1 MATKQTRW
9 RPAGMLA
16 TVLGALV
23 PVTAVALA
31 SLALGEGAAAAEPY
45 PSRPIKLI
53 VGYTPGGPVDTAAR
67 VYADYLGRVLK
78 QPVVVDNR
86 AGASGAIAAEITAK
100 APPDGYTLYFV
111 ASPTMT
117 MTPLIQKAVNFN
129 PTRDFS
135 HIGLITDYTNVLL
148 INKDFPARNVGEL
161 VEYARKHPQGVA
173 FGSAGVGASN
183 HLSAELLA
191 QMSGVKM
198 LHVPYKGNSPAM
210 TDVISGKIAFMFDIT
225 GTAIGHIQ
233 GGKVRPLAVTSKER
247 NAALPNVPTMVE
259 SGLKDYAVTGWY
271 ALIGPPKLPA
281 EVVDTLVKA
290 QQTVGD
296 DAAFRQRMTQGGYDL
311 NITGPKP
318 LAERIERELRLWSGV
333 VKTAKIEVE

>member
-1 MATKQTRW
+1 
-9 RPAGMLA
+9 MLA
-16 TVLGALV
+16 SVLGALV
-23 PVTAVALA
+23 PLAGAA
-31 SLALGEGAAAAEPY
+31 SLALSAGAAAAEPY

-296 DAAFRQRMTQGGYDL
+296 DPAFRQRMTQGGYDL

-318 LAERIERELRLWSGV
+318 LAERIERELRLWGGV

>member
-23 PVTAVALA
+23 PLACVA
-31 SLALGEGAAAAEPY
+31 SLAVSADATAAEPY
-45 PSRPIKLI
+45 PSRPIRLI

-86 AGASGAIAAEITAK
+86 AGASGAIAAELTAK

-117 MTPLIQKAVNFN
+117 MTPLIQKAVNFD

-135 HIGLITDYTNVLL
+135 YIGLITDYTNVLL

-233 GGKVRPLAVTSKER
+233 GGRVRPLAVTSKER

-296 DAAFRQRMTQGGYDL
+296 DPAFRQRMTQGGYDL

-318 LAERIERELRLWSGV
+318 LAERIERELKLWGGV

>member
-1 MATKQTRW
+1 MAC
-9 RPAGMLA
+9 
-16 TVLGALV
+16 V
-23 PVTAVALA
+23 A
-31 SLALGEGAAAAEPY
+31 SLAASAGATAAEPY

-67 VYADYLGRVLK
+67 IYADYLGRVLK

-86 AGASGAIAAEITAK
+86 AGASGAIAAELTAK

-135 HIGLITDYTNVLL
+135 YIGLITDYTNVLL
-148 INKDFPARNVGEL
+148 INKDFPARTVGEL

-281 EVVDTLVKA
+281 EVIDTLVKA

-296 DAAFRQRMTQGGYDL
+296 DPAFRQRMTQGGYDL

-318 LAERIERELRLWSGV
+318 LGERIERELKLWGGV

>member
-1 MATKQTRW
+1 
-9 RPAGMLA
+9 MLA

-23 PVTAVALA
+23 PLACVA
-31 SLALGEGAAAAEPY
+31 SLAVSADATAAEPY
-45 PSRPIKLI
+45 PSRPIRLI

-86 AGASGAIAAEITAK
+86 AGASGAIAAELTAK

-117 MTPLIQKAVNFN
+117 MTPLIQKAVNFD

-135 HIGLITDYTNVLL
+135 YIGLITDYTNVLL

-233 GGKVRPLAVTSKER
+233 GGRVRPLAVTSKER

-281 EVVDTLVKA
+281 EVVETLVKA
-290 QQTVGD
+290 QRTVGD
-296 DAAFRQRMTQGGYDL
+296 DPAFRQRMTQGGYDL

-318 LAERIERELRLWSGV
+318 LAERIERELKLWGGV

>member
-1 MATKQTRW
+1 MATKQTRS
-9 RPAGMLA
+9 RLAGMLA
-16 TVLGALV
+16 SLLGALV
-23 PVTAVALA
+23 PLAAAA
-31 SLALGEGAAAAEPY
+31 SLAMSEGVAAAEPY

-67 VYADYLGRVLK
+67 VYADHLGRVLK

-86 AGASGAIAAEITAK
+86 AGASGAIAAEVTAK

-129 PTRDFS
+129 PIRDFS

-161 VEYARKHPQGVA
+161 VEYARRHPQGVA

-290 QQTVGD
+290 QQAIGD
-296 DAAFRQRMTQGGYDL
+296 DPAFRQRMTQGGYDL

-318 LAERIERELRLWSGV
+318 LAERIERELRLWGGV

>member
-23 PVTAVALA
+23 PLACVA
-31 SLALGEGAAAAEPY
+31 SLAASAGATAAEPY

-86 AGASGAIAAEITAK
+86 AGASGAIAAELTAK

-117 MTPLIQKAVNFN
+117 MTPLIQKAVNFD

-135 HIGLITDYTNVLL
+135 YIGLITDYTNVLL

-290 QQTVGD
+290 QRTVGD
-296 DAAFRQRMTQGGYDL
+296 DPAFRQRMTQGGYDL

-318 LAERIERELRLWSGV
+318 LAERIERELKLWGGV

>member
-23 PVTAVALA
+23 PLACVA
-31 SLALGEGAAAAEPY
+31 SLAASAGATAAEPY

-67 VYADYLGRVLK
+67 IYADYLGRVLK

-86 AGASGAIAAEITAK
+86 AGASGAIAAELTAK

-135 HIGLITDYTNVLL
+135 YIGLITDYTNVLL
-148 INKDFPARNVGEL
+148 INKDFPARTVGEL

-281 EVVDTLVKA
+281 EVIDTLVKA

-296 DAAFRQRMTQGGYDL
+296 DPAFRQRMTQGGYDL

-318 LAERIERELRLWSGV
+318 LAERIERELKLWGGV